1 MQQLSVLDLTLAH
14 EEGLAQLL
22 ARPEGA
28 DDARRIT
35 RAAGDF
41 FLESM
46 ASFEMLH
53 RGAGAARES
62 IAQHLRKAQLSRQL
76 SSFLADASLAVSPE
90 SLGEVLQLA
99 VDLGREMIAA
109 ECCLGTV
116 SAGVSPRVADAI
128 SYTGPDSG
136 WRWVRWLRL
145 ERVHELLDD
154 RSGSF
159 RLSGEPAVD
168 LLCGAAGRRVPEIS
182 GWVAASLTALDGTR
196 IGALQAFS
204 RPPGRFS
211 ADDGAA
217 LSQLAQMVSGAAERM
232 RLYH

>member
-116 SAGVSPRVADAI
+116 PRV
-128 SYTGPDSG
+128 S
-136 WRWVRWLRL
+136 LRVS
-145 ERVHELLDD
+145 RT
-154 RSGSF
+154 RSPT
-159 RLSGEPAVD
+159 PAPT
-168 LLCGAAGRRVPEIS
+168 AAGGGSCGCAWSASTSCWTIQ
-182 GWVAASLTALDGTR
+182 AA
-196 IGALQAFS
+196 
-204 RPPGRFS
+204 
-211 ADDGAA
+211 
-217 LSQLAQMVSGAAERM
+217 
-232 RLYH
+232 